1 MCTCPNN
8 IYFKNQLLIMFSK
21 ATIKERRQYYRE
33 EWDPKD
39 LPEFISTDIKKREFG
54 FDHNGRGPND
64 RYKVFSNTE
73 SLRKF
78 LRYKAPFAAYI
89 SVAFYNNPRRRE
101 DWLKAEYIFDV
112 DAKDI
117 PIRSCQCDGVC
128 EICLGEALEIVNRLI
143 DTLEGD
149 LGLKNIHLI
158 YSGRGYHIRIL
169 DEEMMLA
176 NSELRS
182 EVLKYVAGAEVPKS
196 QFINSEISN
205 QSFNFEHFSIPIG
218 YSKIFTDKV
227 KFNVQHLV
235 GNEKLD
241 GINPKLMKDIIAAR
255 HHLDNDNWGLFKK
268 DIGPRRYKN
277 LVEAMARVNLA
288 TIDAKVSIDL
298 KRILRLPSS
307 LHSKVSMKCM
317 EVKNRE
323 TFDPFDKAVPKF
335 VYERK
340 GV

>member
-1 MCTCPNN
+1 
-8 IYFKNQLLIMFSK
+8 MFSK

-39 LPEFISTDIKKREFG
+39 LPGFISKDIKKREFG

-64 RYKVFSNTE
+64 RYKVFGGTE
-73 SLRKF
+73 ALRKF

-128 EICLGEALEIVNRLI
+128 EICLGEALEIVNNLI

-158 YSGRGYHIRIL
+158 YSGRGYHIRIM
-169 DEEMMLA
+169 DEEMMTA
-176 NSELRS
+176 GSELRS
-182 EVLKYVAGAEVPKS
+182 EVLKYAAGAEVPKS
-196 QFINSEISN
+196 QFMNAEISN
-205 QSFNFEHFSIPIG
+205 QSFNFEHFTIPVG
-218 YSKIFTDKV
+218 YQKIFTDRV
-227 KFNVQHLV
+227 KFNIL
-235 GNEKLD
+235 E
-241 GINPKLMKDIIAAR
+241 
-255 HHLDNDNWGLFKK
+255 NDNWGLFKK

-317 EVKNRE
+317 EVKDRE
-323 TFDPFDKAVPKF
+323 SFDPFDKAVPKF

>member
-1 MCTCPNN
+1 
-8 IYFKNQLLIMFSK
+8 MFSK

-33 EWDPKD
+33 EWSVND
-39 LPEFISTDIKKREFG
+39 LPEFITKDIKKREFG

-64 RYKVFSNTE
+64 RYKAFRGKE
-73 SLRKF
+73 SLKKF
-78 LRYKAPFAAYI
+78 LRFKSPFAAYI
-89 SVAFYNNPRRRE
+89 SIAFYNNPRRRE
-101 DWLKAEYIFDV
+101 DWLKAEYVFDV

-117 PIRSCQCDGVC
+117 PIRTCQCDSVC
-128 EICLGEALEIVNRLI
+128 EICLGEALEIVNSLI
-143 DTLEGD
+143 DTLKSD

-169 DEEMMLA
+169 DEEMMSA

-182 EVLKYVAGAEVPKS
+182 EVLKYVAGAEIPKS
-196 QFINSEISN
+196 QFSNAEITN
-205 QSFNFEHFSIPIG
+205 QGFNFEHFSIPIG
-218 YSKIFTDKV
+218 YSKVFTDKV
-227 KFNVQHLV
+227 KYNVQHLV
-235 GNEKLD
+235 GNENID
-241 GINPKLMKDIIAAR
+241 GINKKLMKDIINSR
-255 HHLDNDNWGLFKK
+255 YHLENGEWGFFKK

-277 LVEAMARVNLA
+277 LVEAMARVNLS

-323 TFDPFDKAVPKF
+323 NFDPFSKAVPKF

-340 GV
+340 E

>member
-182 EVLKYVAGAEVPKS
+182 EVLKYAAGAEVPKS

>member
-1 MCTCPNN
+1 MHNYLKN
-8 IYFKNQLLIMFSK
+8 KYFKNKPIIMFSK
-21 ATIKERRQYYRE
+21 ATLKERRQYYRE

-39 LPEFISTDIKKREFG
+39 LPDFIATDIKKREFG

-64 RYKVFSNTE
+64 RYKVF
-73 SLRKF
+73 
-78 LRYKAPFAAYI
+78 
-89 SVAFYNNPRRRE
+89 E

-128 EICLGEALEIVNRLI
+128 EVCLGEALEIVNSLI
-143 DTLEGD
+143 DTLQTD

-176 NSELRS
+176 SSELRS

-205 QSFNFEHFSIPIG
+205 QSFNFEHFTIPVG
-218 YSKIFTDKV
+218 YSRIFTDKV
-227 KFNVQHLV
+227 KFNIQHLV
-235 GNEKLD
+235 GNEKID
-241 GINPKLMKDIIAAR
+241 GINPKLMKDIMASR
-255 HHLDNDNWGLFKK
+255 HHLENDNWGYFKR

-288 TIDAKVSIDL
+288 TIDAKVTIDL

>member
-1 MCTCPNN
+1 
-8 IYFKNQLLIMFSK
+8 MFSK
-21 ATIKERRQYYRE
+21 ATLKERRQYYRE
-33 EWDPKD
+33 EWSEND
-39 LPEFISTDIKKREFG
+39 LPDFIATDLKKREFG
-54 FDHNGRGPND
+54 FDHNGTGPND
-64 RYKVFSNTE
+64 RYKVFSGKDA
-73 SLRKF
+73 LRKF
-78 LRYKAPFAAYI
+78 MRYKAPFAAYVSI
-89 SVAFYNNPRRRE
+89 AFYNNPRRRE
-101 DWLKAEYIFDV
+101 DWLKAEYVFDV

-128 EICLGEALEIVNRLI
+128 EVCLGEALEIVNGLI
-143 DTLEGD
+143 DTLDSD

-169 DEEMMLA
+169 DEEMMSA

-196 QFINSEISN
+196 QFMNSEVSN
-205 QSFNFEHFSIPIG
+205 QSFNFEHFSIPVG
-218 YSKIFTDKV
+218 YHRLFTDKL

-235 GNEKLD
+235 GNEKIE
-241 GINPKLMKDIIAAR
+241 GINPKLMKDIMSSR
-255 HHLDNDNWGLFKK
+255 HYLENDNWGYFKK

-323 TFDPFDKAVPKF
+323 TFDPFSKAVPKF

>member
-1 MCTCPNN
+1 
-8 IYFKNQLLIMFSK
+8 MFSK
-21 ATIKERRQYYRE
+21 ATLKERRQYYRE
-33 EWDPKD
+33 EWSEND

-54 FDHNGRGPND
+54 FDHNGTGPND
-64 RYKVFSNTE
+64 RYKVFKGKE

-112 DAKDI
+112 
-117 PIRSCQCDGVC
+117 
-128 EICLGEALEIVNRLI
+128 EALEIVNTLI
-143 DTLEGD
+143 DTLQTD
-149 LGLKNIHLI
+149 LGLKDIHLI

-169 DEEMMLA
+169 DEEMMTA
-176 NSELRS
+176 GSELRS
-182 EVLKYVAGAEVPKS
+182 EVLKYAAGAEVPKS
-196 QFINSEISN
+196 QFVNPEISN
-205 QSFNFEHFSIPIG
+205 QSFNFEHFSIPVG

-227 KFNVQHLV
+227 KFNIQHLV

-241 GINPKLMKDIIAAR
+241 GINPKLMKDIIASR
-255 HHLDNDNWGLFKK
+255 HHLENDDWGYFKR

-323 TFDPFDKAVPKF
+323 TFDPFSKAVPKF